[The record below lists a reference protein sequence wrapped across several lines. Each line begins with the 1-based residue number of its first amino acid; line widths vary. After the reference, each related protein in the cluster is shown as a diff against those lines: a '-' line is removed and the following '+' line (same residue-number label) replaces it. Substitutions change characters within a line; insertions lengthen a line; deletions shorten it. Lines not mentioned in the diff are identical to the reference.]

1 MTRKPPSDFHEIMDI
16 LIRRKMWIIA
26 CLLIVP
32 PLVFIV
38 GQYWPKK
45 YRSETLILVDPQKVP
60 EEYVKA
66 TVTGDIT
73 DRLQTIS
80 DEVMSHTRLLMI
92 ANKDDLYQEIREKR
106 GDDGVINAIRKDISV
121 DVIQGAGDRVDGFK
135 ISYIASTPELAQKVT
150 RQIAD
155 LFIQENIKERDQDA
169 ESTAQF
175 IQNQVVTARANL
187 TLQDQKIRD
196 FKAAHLGELP
206 EQETANLAMISE
218 YQSLAQQ
225 NSDAIDR
232 ANQQLVYLQSMLGT
246 NRGQKPPAAPPPPTP
261 LQLQLQAA
269 KSQLAEDRQK
279 YTEAYPDVV
288 RLRSE
293 VATLEAEV
301 QHQSPT
307 ERRGAGASKPTME
320 QQLESQLL
328 ATQEEIKSRT
338 ERQRGLERQ
347 VASLQS
353 KVESLP
359 AVQQQYESLS
369 RDYTEMQKNY
379 ASLLTKE
386 QSAGM
391 AAELE
396 LHNESERFRVLDPAS
411 RPSFPYSPS
420 AVKVNVGGIL
430 GALLLGL
437 GLAYLAEMRDP
448 SIHNVDE
455 AEMYL
460 GVPLIA
466 ALPSFSLDKELSSGA
481 HGSGPLLKRFGRTI
495 HRFAAYLEAKRNA
508 SSEA

>member
-1 MTRKPPSDFHEIMDI
+1 MEIKRKPPSDIREIIDM
-16 LIRRKMWIIA
+16 LIRRKRWIIGS
-26 CLLIVP
+26 LLIVP
-32 PLVFIV
+32 LVVFAA
-38 GQYWPKK
+38 GHYWPKK
-45 YRSETLILVDPQKVP
+45 YRSETLILVDPQRVP

-80 DEVMSHTRLLMI
+80 DEVMSRTRLLTI
-92 ANKDDLYQEIREKR
+92 ANEDNLYRKVRETH
-106 GDDGVINAIRKDISV
+106 GDDGVINAIRKDITV
-121 DVIQGAGDRVDGFK
+121 DIIQGTGDRIDGFK
-135 ISYIASTPELAQKVT
+135 IAYIASTPEQAQKVT

-175 IQNQVVTARANL
+175 IQNQLVSAGANL
-187 TLQDQKIRD
+187 ALQDQKIRE

-206 EQETANLAMISE
+206 EQETANLSMISE

-246 NRGQKPPAAPPPPTP
+246 NRGQKQTAAPPPPTP

-269 KSQLAEDRQK
+269 KNQLAADRQQ

-288 RLRSE
+288 RLRDE

-301 QHQSPT
+301 KRQPPAARHTAATTGPN
-307 ERRGAGASKPTME
+307 ME
-320 QQLESQLL
+320 QQMEGQLL
-328 ATQEEIKSRT
+328 ATQQEIKSRT
-338 ERQRGLERQ
+338 ERQQELERQ
-347 VASLQS
+347 VNGLQS
-353 KVESLP
+353 RIESLP

-379 ASLLTKE
+379 ESLLAKE
-386 QSAGM
+386 QAAGM
-391 AAELE
+391 AAQLE

-411 RPSFPYSPS
+411 LPTIPYSPN
-420 AVKVNVGGIL
+420 ALKVNLGGLI
-430 GALLLGL
+430 GALFVGL

-448 SIHNVDE
+448 SIHTADE

-460 GVPLIA
+460 SVPLIV
-466 ALPSFSLDKELSSGA
+466 ALPSFNFDRALAS
-481 HGSGPLLKRFGRTI
+481 
-495 HRFAAYLEAKRNA
+495 AANRKLAAAE
-508 SSEA
+508 ET

>member
-1 MTRKPPSDFHEIMDI
+1 MAMARKPPANIHEII
-16 LIRRKMWIIA
+16 ELLIRRKRWIIA

-32 PLVFIV
+32 PLAFI
-38 GQYWPKK
+38 GGRYWPKK

-80 DEVMSHTRLLMI
+80 DEVMSRTRLLMI
-92 ANKDDLYQEIREKR
+92 ANRDNLYQKVREGH
-106 GDDGVINAIRKDISV
+106 GDDGVIDAIRKDIGV
-121 DVIQGAGDRVDGFK
+121 DIIQGTGDRVDGFK
-135 ISYIASTPELAQKVT
+135 ISYIASTPQLAQQVT
-150 RQIAD
+150 QQIAD

-169 ESTAQF
+169 EGTAQF
-175 IQNQVVTARANL
+175 IQNQLVTARTSLA
-187 TLQDQKIRD
+187 LQDQKIRN

-246 NRGQKPPAAPPPPTP
+246 NRDQKQPVIPPPPTP

-269 KSQLAEDRQK
+269 KNQLAEDRQK
-279 YTEAYPDVV
+279 YTDAYPDVV

-293 VATLEAEV
+293 VATLEAELKR
-301 QHQSPT
+301 QPPNAQSV
-307 ERRGAGASKPTME
+307 ASASKPEME

-338 ERQRGLERQ
+338 GRQQQLERQ
-347 VASLQS
+347 INALQS
-353 KVESLP
+353 RVQSLP
-359 AVQQQYESLS
+359 AVQQEYEALS
-369 RDYTEMQKNY
+369 RDYTEMQKNE
-379 ASLLTKE
+379 ASLLAKE

-396 LHNESERFRVLDPAS
+396 FHNESERFRVLDPAGL
-411 RPSFPYSPS
+411 PTIPYSPS
-420 AVKVNVGGIL
+420 AVKVNVGGL
-430 GALLLGL
+430 FGGLLLGL
-437 GLAYLAEMRDP
+437 GLAYLADMRDP
-448 SIHNVDE
+448 TIHTPDE
-455 AEMYL
+455 AEAYL
-460 GVPLIA
+460 SVPLIVA
-466 ALPSFSLDKELSSGA
+466 VPSIGLAKAMSSGTERRLPSVA
-481 HGSGPLLKRFGRTI
+481 QT
-495 HRFAAYLEAKRNA
+495 
-508 SSEA
+508 